1 MLPLLLAWL
10 HTVNDLFS
18 NFLTPLLPK
27 LMAHFGVG
35 LGTVG
40 LLVSVYSLTGS
51 LFQPLAGLVA
61 DRLDRRLLA
70 ALGPVLVALGMGSLG
85 LWPRFEVLLLVL
97 GLAGLG
103 SALFHASGASL
114 VGEFAPRERRG
125 FWLSFFG
132 SAGYLGLSLGPVV
145 ALFAVGAWGLRGLV
159 WLTPLALVPALL
171 LLRLPPVRRQG
182 KPAGFRDFLRVFRG
196 DVARLWGMATLRS
209 LVFMSFSTTLPYW
222 FTQRGLSDAYIAL
235 SLSTYSFSATLGA
248 FLGGTLSDR
257 LGRKAVLVGTLAFGL
272 PLYLGLLS
280 LPPEGAPYLVL
291 LALTGALMNAGI
303 PVAVALA
310 QELEPGQTA
319 TVSGLL
325 MGFTWGFAGLFY
337 APIGHLIEV
346 FGVMPVLLAL
356 GALILP
362 AWALAQGVREPGAG
376 PKGRKMDP

>member
-35 LGTVG
+35 LGTAG

-51 LFQPLAGLVA
+51 LLQPFAGLVA
-61 DRLDRRLLA
+61 DRVDRRLLA

-85 LWPRFEVLLLVL
+85 LWPRFEALLLVL

-114 VGEFAPRERRG
+114 VGEFAPAHRRG

-132 SAGYLGLSLGPVV
+132 SAGYLGLSLGPLV
-145 ALFAVGAWGLRGLV
+145 ALFAVGAWGLKGLIL
-159 WLTPLALVPALL
+159 LTPLALLPALF
-171 LLRLPPVRRQG
+171 LLRLPPVRQRG
-182 KPAGFRDFLRVFRG
+182 KPAGLKDFLRVFRG

-222 FTQRGLSDAYIAL
+222 YAQRGLSDAYTAF
-235 SLSTYSFSATLGA
+235 SLSVYSFSATLGA

-257 LGRKAVLVGTLAFGL
+257 FGRKAVLTGTLSVGL
-272 PLYLGLLS
+272 PLYLALLL
-280 LPPEGAPYLVL
+280 LPPENPLYLVL

-310 QELEPGQTA
+310 QELEPTQTA

-337 APIGHLIEV
+337 APIGHLIER

-356 GALILP
+356 GALLLP
-362 AWALAQGVREPGAG
+362 AWELARRVRGVRPQEA
-376 PKGRKMDP
+376 

>member
-10 HTVNDLFS
+10 HAVNDLFS

-51 LFQPLAGLVA
+51 LLQPLAGLVA
-61 DRLDRRLLA
+61 DRMDRRVLA

-85 LWPRFEVLLLVL
+85 LWPRFEGLLLVL

-114 VGEFAPRERRG
+114 VGELAPGNRRG

-145 ALFAVGAWGLRGLV
+145 ALFTVGAWGLKGLF
-159 WLTPLALVPALL
+159 WLTPLALLPALV

-182 KPAGFRDFLRVFRG
+182 RPAGWRDFLRVFRG

-222 FTQRGLSDAYIAL
+222 FAQRGITDAYTAV

-257 LGRKAVLVGTLAFGL
+257 WGRKAVLVGTLTFGL
-272 PLYLGLLS
+272 PLYLALLFFPAENP
-280 LPPEGAPYLVL
+280 LYLVF

-303 PVAVALA
+303 PVAVAMA

-346 FGVMPVLLAL
+346 FGVMPVLLVL
-356 GALILP
+356 GVLLFP
-362 AWALAQGVREPGAG
+362 AWILARSVRGAV
-376 PKGRKMDP
+376 PSRA

>member
-1 MLPLLLAWL
+1 VLPLLLAWL
-10 HTVNDLFS
+10 HTVNDLFG

-51 LFQPLAGLVA
+51 LLQPFAGLVA

-85 LWPRFEVLLLVL
+85 LWPRFEALLLVL

-114 VGEFAPRERRG
+114 VGGFAPRERKG

-132 SAGYLGLSLGPVV
+132 SAGYLGLSLGPIV
-145 ALFAVGAWGLRGLV
+145 ALAVVGAFGLKGLL
-159 WLTPLALVPALL
+159 WLTPLALLPALL
-171 LLRLPPVRRQG
+171 LFRLPPVRRQER
-182 KPAGFRDFLRVFRG
+182 PASLRDFRRVFRG

-222 FTQRGLSDAYIAL
+222 YAQRGIPDAYTAL
-235 SLSTYSFSATLGA
+235 SLSAYSFSATLGA

-257 LGRKAVLVGTLAFGL
+257 MGRKTVLVGTLTFGL
-272 PLYLGLLS
+272 PLYLALL
-280 LPPEGAPYLVL
+280 LFPPENPLYLVL
-291 LALTGALMNAGI
+291 LGVTGALMNAGI

-310 QELEPGQTA
+310 QELEPRQTA

-337 APIGHLIEV
+337 APIGHLVEAY
-346 FGVMPVLLAL
+346 GVIPVLLAL
-356 GALILP
+356 GGLILP
-362 AWALAQGVREPGAG
+362 AWLLARSVGEP
-376 PKGRKMDP
+376 RKMGA

>member
-10 HTVNDLFS
+10 HTTNDLFS

-27 LMAHFGVG
+27 LMDRFGVG
-35 LGTVG
+35 LGTAG

-51 LFQPLAGLVA
+51 LLQPFAGLLA
-61 DRLDRRLLA
+61 DRMDRRLLA

-85 LWPRFEVLLLVL
+85 VWPRFEALLLVL
-97 GLAGLG
+97 GLSGLG

-114 VGEFAPRERRG
+114 VGEYAPRERKG

-145 ALFAVGAWGLRGLV
+145 ALFTVGAWGLEGLL
-159 WLTPLALVPALL
+159 WLTPLVLLPALL
-171 LLRLPPVRRQG
+171 LLRLPPVRRKG
-182 KPAGFRDFLRVFRG
+182 RPAGMGDFLRVFRG

-222 FTQRGLSDAYIAL
+222 YAQKGLSDAYTAL
-235 SLSTYSFSATLGA
+235 SLSVYSFSATLGT

-257 LGRKAVLVGTLAFGL
+257 LGRKAVLVGTLSLGL
-272 PLYLGLLS
+272 PLYLALLFF
-280 LPPEGAPYLVL
+280 PPENPLYLLL
-291 LALTGALMNAGI
+291 LAATGALMNAGI

-310 QELEPGQTA
+310 QDLEPTQTA

-337 APIGHLIEV
+337 APIGGLIEA
-346 FGVMPVLLAL
+346 FGVLPVLLAL
-356 GALILP
+356 GGLILP
-362 AWALAQGVREPGAG
+362 AWALARGVREPGRMGA
-376 PKGRKMDP
+376 

>member
-1 MLPLLLAWL
+1 LPLLLAWL
-10 HTVNDLFS
+10 HAVNDLFS

-61 DRLDRRLLA
+61 DRMDRRVLA
-70 ALGPVLVALGMGSLG
+70 ALGPILVALGMGSLG

-114 VGEFAPRERRG
+114 VGEYAPRDRKG

-132 SAGYLGLSLGPVV
+132 SAGYLGLSLGPLV
-145 ALFAVGAWGLRGLV
+145 ALFAVGAWGLEGLF
-159 WLTPLALVPALL
+159 WLTPLALLPALF

-182 KPAGFRDFLRVFRG
+182 RPAGLGDFLRVFRG

-222 FTQRGLSDAYIAL
+222 FAQRGLSDAYTAL
-235 SLSTYSFSATLGA
+235 SLSLYSFSATLGA

-257 LGRKAVLVGTLAFGL
+257 WGRRAVLVGTLSFGL
-272 PLYLGLLS
+272 PLYLGLLFF
-280 LPPEGAPYLVL
+280 PPENPLYLLL

-303 PVAVALA
+303 PVAVVMA
-310 QELEPGQTA
+310 QELEPTQTA

-337 APIGHLIEV
+337 APIGHLVEA
-346 FGVMPVLLAL
+346 FGVLPVLLAL
-356 GALILP
+356 GVLLLP
-362 AWALAQGVREPGAG
+362 AWALARAVREPRA
-376 PKGRKMDP
+376 REA

>member
-10 HTVNDLFS
+10 HTVNDLFG

-27 LMAHFGVG
+27 LMDHFGVG
-35 LGTVG
+35 LGTAG

-51 LFQPLAGLVA
+51 LLQPFAGLIA
-61 DRLDRRLLA
+61 DRMDRRLLS

-85 LWPRFEVLLLVL
+85 LWPRFELLLLVL

-114 VGEFAPRERRG
+114 VGEFAPKERKG

-132 SAGYLGLSLGPVV
+132 SAGYLGLSLGPLV
-145 ALFAVGAWGLRGLV
+145 ALFTVGALGLKGLF
-159 WLTPLALVPALL
+159 WLTPLALLPALA
-171 LLRLPPVRRQG
+171 LLRLPPVRRRG
-182 KPAGFRDFLRVFRG
+182 KPAGVRDFLRVFRG

-222 FTQRGLSDAYIAL
+222 FGQKGLSDAYTAF
-235 SLSTYSFSATLGA
+235 SLSVYSFSATLGT

-257 LGRKAVLVGTLAFGL
+257 LGRKAVLVGTLTFGL
-272 PLYLGLLS
+272 PLYLGLL
-280 LPPEGAPYLVL
+280 LFPPENPLYLLL
-291 LALTGALMNAGI
+291 LAATGALMNAGI

-310 QELEPGQTA
+310 QELEPNQTA

-337 APIGHLIEV
+337 APIGHLIEA
-346 FGVMPVLLAL
+346 FGVLPVLLAL
-356 GALILP
+356 GSLILP
-362 AWALAQGVREPGAG
+362 AWALARRVGERVPGRA
-376 PKGRKMDP
+376 

>member
-10 HTVNDLFS
+10 HAVNDLFS

-61 DRLDRRLLA
+61 DRMDRRVLA
-70 ALGPVLVALGMGSLG
+70 ALGPVLVAFGMGSVG

-114 VGEFAPRERRG
+114 VGEYAPKHRKG

-132 SAGYLGLSLGPVV
+132 SAGYLGLSLGPLV
-145 ALFAVGAWGLRGLV
+145 ALFAVGAWGLKGLL
-159 WLTPLALVPALL
+159 WLTPLALLPALF
-171 LLRLPPVRRQG
+171 LLRLPPVRQQG
-182 KPAGFRDFLRVFRG
+182 RPAGFGDFLRVFRG

-222 FTQRGLSDAYIAL
+222 FAQRGLSDGYTAL
-235 SLSTYSFSATLGA
+235 SLSLYSFSATLGA

-257 LGRKAVLVGTLAFGL
+257 WGRRAVLVGTLSFGL
-272 PLYLGLLS
+272 PLYLGLLFF
-280 LPPEGAPYLVL
+280 PPENPLYLLL
-291 LALTGALMNAGI
+291 LAVTGALMNAGI
-303 PVAVALA
+303 PVAVVMA
-310 QELEPGQTA
+310 QELEPTQTA

-337 APIGHLIEV
+337 APIGHLVEV

-356 GALILP
+356 GVLLLP
-362 AWALAQGVREPGAG
+362 AWALARAVREPRVQGA
-376 PKGRKMDP
+376 

>member
-35 LGTVG
+35 LGTAG

-51 LFQPLAGLVA
+51 LLQPFAGLIA
-61 DRLDRRLLA
+61 DRTDRRLLA

-85 LWPRFEVLLLVL
+85 LWPRFEYLLGVLA
-97 GLAGLG
+97 LAGLG

-114 VGEFAPRERRG
+114 VGEAAPPARRG

-132 SAGYLGLSLGPVV
+132 SAGYLGLSLGPIV
-145 ALFAVGAWGLRGLV
+145 ALFAAGAWGLRGLV
-159 WLTPLALVPALL
+159 WLTPLALVPAFL
-171 LLRLPPVRRQG
+171 LLRYPPVRKVGR
-182 KPAGFRDFLRVFRG
+182 PAGFKDFLRVFRG
-196 DVARLWGMATLRS
+196 DIARLWGMATLRS

-222 FTQRGLSDAYIAL
+222 YAQKGLPDAYTAL
-235 SLSTYSFSATLGA
+235 SLSVYSLSATLGT
-248 FLGGTLSDR
+248 FLGGTLSDH
-257 LGRKAVLVGTLAFGL
+257 LGRKRVLVGTLSLGL
-272 PLYLGLLS
+272 PLYLSLL
-280 LPPEGAPYLVL
+280 LFPPEHPFYLVL
-291 LALTGALMNAGI
+291 LAITGALMNAGI

-337 APIGHLIEV
+337 APIGHFIEL
-346 FGVMPVLLAL
+346 FGVMPVLLGL
-356 GALILP
+356 GILILP
-362 AWALAQGVREPGAG
+362 AWGLARAVRAGALGTG
-376 PKGRKMDP
+376 

>member
-18 NFLTPLLPK
+18 NFLSPLLPK

-35 LGTVG
+35 LGTAG
-40 LLVSVYSLTGS
+40 LLVSIYSLTGS
-51 LFQPLAGLVA
+51 LLQPFAGLVA
-61 DRLDRRLLA
+61 DRMDRRFLA

-85 LWPRFEVLLLVL
+85 LWPRFEALLLVL

-114 VGEFAPRERRG
+114 VGEFAPAQRRG

-132 SAGYLGLSLGPVV
+132 SAGYLGLSLGPLV
-145 ALFAVGAWGLRGLV
+145 ALFAVGAWGLKGLIL
-159 WLTPLALVPALL
+159 LTPLALLPALF
-171 LLRLPPVRRQG
+171 LLRLPPVRRRG
-182 KPAGFRDFLRVFRG
+182 KPAGLKDFLRVFRG

-222 FTQRGLSDAYIAL
+222 YAQRGLSDAYTAF
-235 SLSTYSFSATLGA
+235 SLSVYSFSATLGA

-257 LGRKAVLVGTLAFGL
+257 FGRKAVLTGTLSFGL
-272 PLYLGLLS
+272 PLYLALLV
-280 LPPEGAPYLVL
+280 LPPENPIYLVL

-310 QELEPGQTA
+310 QELEPTQTA

-337 APIGHLIEV
+337 APIGHLIER

-356 GALILP
+356 GVLLVP
-362 AWALAQGVREPGAG
+362 AWGLAQRVRG
-376 PKGRKMDP
+376 GRAQEA

>member
-10 HTVNDLFS
+10 HAVNDLFS

-40 LLVSVYSLTGS
+40 LLVSAYSLTGS
-51 LFQPLAGLVA
+51 LLQPLAGLIA
-61 DRLDRRLLA
+61 DRSDRRLLA

-85 LWPRFEVLLLVL
+85 LWPRFEVLLGVL
-97 GLAGLG
+97 LLAGMG

-114 VGEFAPRERRG
+114 VGEFAPGDRRG

-132 SAGYLGLSLGPVV
+132 SAGYLGLSLGPIV
-145 ALFAVGAWGLRGLV
+145 ALFAVGAWGLEGLI
-159 WLTPLALVPALL
+159 WLTPLALLPALA

-182 KPAGFRDFLRVFRG
+182 RPAGFRDFLRVFRG

-222 FTQRGLSDAYIAL
+222 YAQKGLSDAYTAF
-235 SLSTYSFSATLGA
+235 SLSVYSFSATLGA

-257 LGRKAVLVGTLAFGL
+257 FGRQRVLVGTLAFGL
-272 PLYLGLLS
+272 PLYLALL
-280 LPPEGAPYLVL
+280 LFPPENPLYLLL
-291 LALTGALMNAGI
+291 LAVTGALMNAGI
-303 PVAVALA
+303 PVAVAMA
-310 QELEPGQTA
+310 QELEPTQTA

-337 APIGHLIEV
+337 APIGHLIEAL
-346 FGVMPVLLAL
+346 GVMPVLLAL
-356 GALILP
+356 GVLILP
-362 AWALAQGVREPGAG
+362 AWALARAVREPWA
-376 PKGRKMDP
+376 RRA

>member
-1 MLPLLLAWL
+1 MLPLLAWL
-10 HTVNDLFS
+10 HAANDLFS

-35 LGTVG
+35 LGTAG

-51 LFQPLAGLVA
+51 LLQPLAGLVA
-61 DRLDRRLLA
+61 DRVDRRLLA

-85 LWPRFEVLLLVL
+85 LWPRFEALLLVL

-114 VGEFAPRERRG
+114 VGELAPGHRRG

-145 ALFAVGAWGLRGLV
+145 ALFAVAAWGLAGLF
-159 WLTPLALVPALL
+159 WLTPLALLPALV
-171 LLRLPPVRRQG
+171 LLRLPPVRRRG
-182 KPAGFRDFLRVFRG
+182 PPAGWRDFLRVFRG

-222 FTQRGLSDAYIAL
+222 FAQRGLSDAYTAV
-235 SLSTYSFSATLGA
+235 SLSTYSFSATLGT

-257 LGRKAVLVGTLAFGL
+257 WGRKAVLVGTLTFGL
-272 PLYLGLLS
+272 PLYLALLL
-280 LPPEGAPYLVL
+280 LPPENPVYLL
-291 LALTGALMNAGI
+291 LLGFTGALMNAGI
-303 PVAVALA
+303 PVAVAMA

-337 APIGHLIEV
+337 APIGHLIEL

-356 GALILP
+356 GVLILP
-362 AWALAQGVREPGAG
+362 AWALAKAVREPKPSGA
-376 PKGRKMDP
+376 

>member
-1 MLPLLLAWL
+1 MPLLLAWL

-18 NFLTPLLPK
+18 NFLSPLLPK

-35 LGTVG
+35 LGTAG
-40 LLVSVYSLTGS
+40 LLVSIYSLTGS
-51 LFQPLAGLVA
+51 LLQPFAGLVA
-61 DRLDRRLLA
+61 DRMDRRFLA

-85 LWPRFEVLLLVL
+85 LWPRFEALLLVL

-114 VGEFAPRERRG
+114 VGEFAPAQRRG

-132 SAGYLGLSLGPVV
+132 SAGYLGLSLGPLV
-145 ALFAVGAWGLRGLV
+145 ALFAVGAWGLKGLIL
-159 WLTPLALVPALL
+159 LTPLALLPALF
-171 LLRLPPVRRQG
+171 LLRLPPVRRRG
-182 KPAGFRDFLRVFRG
+182 KPAGLKDFLRVFRG

-222 FTQRGLSDAYIAL
+222 YAQRGLSDAYTAF
-235 SLSTYSFSATLGA
+235 SLSVYSFSATLGA

-257 LGRKAVLVGTLAFGL
+257 FGRKAVLTGTLSFGL
-272 PLYLGLLS
+272 PLYLALLV
-280 LPPEGAPYLVL
+280 LPPENPIYLVL

-310 QELEPGQTA
+310 QELEPTQTA

-337 APIGHLIEV
+337 APIGHLIER

-356 GALILP
+356 GVLLVP
-362 AWALAQGVREPGAG
+362 AWGLAQRVRG
-376 PKGRKMDP
+376 GRAQEA

>member
-1 MLPLLLAWL
+1 MPLLLAWL

-35 LGTVG
+35 LGTAG
-40 LLVSVYSLTGS
+40 LLVSIYSLTGS
-51 LFQPLAGLVA
+51 LLQPFAGLVA
-61 DRLDRRLLA
+61 DRMDRRFLA

-85 LWPRFEVLLLVL
+85 LWPRFEALLLVL

-114 VGEFAPRERRG
+114 VGEFAPAQRRG

-132 SAGYLGLSLGPVV
+132 SAGYLGLSLGPLV
-145 ALFAVGAWGLRGLV
+145 ALFAVGAWGLKGLIL
-159 WLTPLALVPALL
+159 LTPLALLPALF
-171 LLRLPPVRRQG
+171 LLRLPPVRRRG
-182 KPAGFRDFLRVFRG
+182 KPAGLKDFLRVFRG

-222 FTQRGLSDAYIAL
+222 YAQRGLSDAYTAF
-235 SLSTYSFSATLGA
+235 SLSVYSFSATLGA

-257 LGRKAVLVGTLAFGL
+257 FGRKAVLTGTLSFGL
-272 PLYLGLLS
+272 PLYLALLL
-280 LPPEGAPYLVL
+280 LPPENPIYLVL

-310 QELEPGQTA
+310 QELEPTQTA

-337 APIGHLIEV
+337 APIGHLIER

-356 GALILP
+356 GVLLVP
-362 AWALAQGVREPGAG
+362 AWGLAQRVRG
-376 PKGRKMDP
+376 GRAQEA

>member
-10 HTVNDLFS
+10 HTVNDLFG

-51 LFQPLAGLVA
+51 LLQPFAGLVA
-61 DRLDRRLLA
+61 DRMDRRLLA
-70 ALGPVLVALGMGSLG
+70 ALGPVLVALGTGSMG
-85 LWPRFEVLLLVL
+85 LWPRFELLLLAL

-114 VGEFAPRERRG
+114 VGEFAPKERRG

-132 SAGYLGLSLGPVV
+132 SAGYLGLSLGPLV
-145 ALFAVGAWGLRGLV
+145 ALFTVGALGLKGLL
-159 WLTPLALVPALL
+159 WLTPLALLPALA
-171 LLRLPPVRRQG
+171 LLRLPPVRRRG
-182 KPAGFRDFLRVFRG
+182 KPAGVRDFLRVFRG

-222 FTQRGLSDAYIAL
+222 FAQRGLPDAYTAL
-235 SLSTYSFSATLGA
+235 SLSVYSFSATLGT

-257 LGRKAVLVGTLAFGL
+257 LGRKAVLLGTLSFGL
-272 PLYLGLLS
+272 PLYLGLL
-280 LPPEGAPYLVL
+280 LFPPENPLYLLL
-291 LALTGALMNAGI
+291 LAATGALMNAGI

-310 QELEPGQTA
+310 QELEPDQTA

-337 APIGHLIEV
+337 APIGHFIETL
-346 FGVMPVLLAL
+346 GVMPVLLAL
-356 GALILP
+356 GSLILP
-362 AWALAQGVREPGAG
+362 AWALARGVRDPEPKAA
-376 PKGRKMDP
+376 

>member
-1 MLPLLLAWL
+1 MPLLLAWL
-10 HTVNDLFS
+10 HAVNDLFS

-51 LFQPLAGLVA
+51 LLQPLAGLVA
-61 DRLDRRLLA
+61 DRMDRRVLA
-70 ALGPVLVALGMGSLG
+70 ALGPVMVALGMGSLG

-97 GLAGLG
+97 GFAGLG

-114 VGEFAPRERRG
+114 VGELAPGNRRG

-145 ALFAVGAWGLRGLV
+145 ALFTVGAWGLKGLF
-159 WLTPLALVPALL
+159 WLTPLALFPALV
-171 LLRLPPVRRQG
+171 LLRLPPVRQRG
-182 KPAGFRDFLRVFRG
+182 RPAGWRDFLRVFRG

-222 FTQRGLSDAYIAL
+222 FAQRGIADAYTAV

-257 LGRKAVLVGTLAFGL
+257 WGRKAVLVGTLTFGL
-272 PLYLGLLS
+272 PLYLALLFFPAENP
-280 LPPEGAPYLVL
+280 LYLVL

-303 PVAVALA
+303 PVAVAMA

-346 FGVMPVLLAL
+346 FGVMPVLLVL
-356 GALILP
+356 GVLLLP
-362 AWALAQGVREPGAG
+362 AWALARSVREAVPSRA
-376 PKGRKMDP
+376 

>member
-1 MLPLLLAWL
+1 MLPLLAWL
-10 HTVNDLFS
+10 HAANDLFS

-51 LFQPLAGLVA
+51 LLQPLAGLIA
-61 DRLDRRLLA
+61 DRADRRLLA

-97 GLAGLG
+97 ALAGLG

-114 VGEFAPRERRG
+114 VGELAPKDRRG

-132 SAGYLGLSLGPVV
+132 SAGYLGLSLGPIV
-145 ALFAVGAWGLRGLV
+145 ALFAVGAWGLAGLI
-159 WLTPLALVPALL
+159 WLTPLALLPALL
-171 LLRLPPVRRQG
+171 LFRLPPVRRQG
-182 KPAGFRDFLRVFRG
+182 RPAGFGDFLRVFRG

-209 LVFMSFSTTLPYW
+209 LVFMSFATTLPYW
-222 FTQRGLSDAYIAL
+222 FAQKGLPDAYTAF
-235 SLSTYSFSATLGA
+235 SLSVYSFSATLGA

-272 PLYLGLLS
+272 PLYLALLL
-280 LPPEGAPYLVL
+280 LPPGGLAYLLL
-291 LALTGALMNAGI
+291 LAVTGALMNAGI

-325 MGFTWGFAGLFY
+325 MGFTWGFAGLLY
-337 APIGHLIEV
+337 APIGHLVEAY
-346 FGVMPVLLAL
+346 GVMPVLLSL
-356 GALILP
+356 GVLILP
-362 AWALAQGVREPGAG
+362 AWALARSVGEPRPREA
-376 PKGRKMDP
+376 

>member
-1 MLPLLLAWL
+1 VLPLLLAWL

-18 NFLTPLLPK
+18 NFLSPLLPK

-35 LGTVG
+35 LGTAG
-40 LLVSVYSLTGS
+40 LLVSIYSLTGS
-51 LFQPLAGLVA
+51 LLQPFAGLVA
-61 DRLDRRLLA
+61 DRMDRRFLA

-85 LWPRFEVLLLVL
+85 LWPRFEALLLVL

-114 VGEFAPRERRG
+114 VGEFAPAQRRG

-132 SAGYLGLSLGPVV
+132 SAGYLGLSLGPLV
-145 ALFAVGAWGLRGLV
+145 ALFAVGAWGLKGLIL
-159 WLTPLALVPALL
+159 LTPLALLPALF
-171 LLRLPPVRRQG
+171 LLRLPPVRRRG
-182 KPAGFRDFLRVFRG
+182 KPAGLKDFLRVFRG

-222 FTQRGLSDAYIAL
+222 YAQRGLSDAYTAF
-235 SLSTYSFSATLGA
+235 SLSVYSFSATLGA

-257 LGRKAVLVGTLAFGL
+257 FGRKAVLTGTLSFGL
-272 PLYLGLLS
+272 PLYLALLV
-280 LPPEGAPYLVL
+280 LPPENPIYLVL

-310 QELEPGQTA
+310 QELEPTQTA

-337 APIGHLIEV
+337 APIGHLIER

-356 GALILP
+356 GVLLVP
-362 AWALAQGVREPGAG
+362 AWGLAQRVRG
-376 PKGRKMDP
+376 GRAQEA